1 MAKAKTQPQE
11 TQLKNAV
18 PVETEG
24 QEPSTNNNITSV
36 FETAMNM
43 PLDQLAPP
51 DSQALVPMEQV
62 KIILKRM
69 SDLFGLTEAAAFVAI
84 ALLFLKGAANKG
96 APSTMSVDVFG
107 EDGARVTVQKYDLM
121 SIHKAV
127 TGNNFLRRLAETL
140 APQIS
145 GFADA
150 KNLQGDLAKSINN
163 TLIAQGEPPLSAK
176 EKAWASSFCQKCVE
190 LETEAPRVAKYLAVD
205 YQKRFSKK
213 KVGDAKVANKQQTKK
228 QNPKKGTVK
237 QQPQK
242 KQGKEQKAD
251 N

>member
-1 MAKAKTQPQE
+1 MAKAKMQPQE
-11 TQLKNAV
+11 TPLNKNAV

-24 QEPSTNNNITSV
+24 QEPSTNNNIASV
-36 FETAMNM
+36 FEAAMNM

-51 DSQALVPMEQV
+51 DSQALVPVEQV
-62 KIILKRM
+62 KLILKRM
-69 SDLFGLTEAAAFVAI
+69 ADLFGLTEAAAFVAT

-96 APSTMSVDVFG
+96 APSTMAVDVFG

-145 GFADA
+145 SFAEA

-163 TLIAQGEPPLSAK
+163 TLVARRSGGPSLSAK
-176 EKAWASSFCQKCVE
+176 EKAWSNSFCQKCVG
-190 LETEAPRVAKYLAVD
+190 LETEAPRVAKY
-205 YQKRFSKK
+205 
-213 KVGDAKVANKQQTKK
+213 
-228 QNPKKGTVK
+228 
-237 QQPQK
+237 
-242 KQGKEQKAD
+242 
-251 N
+251 